1 QVTKLGR
8 LLDPIADKLLVLS
21 GLIILV
27 QLQRVAAVVAI
38 LIIAR
43 EVAVTGVRAIAAS
56 QGIVLSAETIGKYKM
71 VAQVVAIV
79 LLILEDGIV
88 PAAWNLHLVGTV
100 VLYAALA
107 LALISGVRYLLSS
120 WRQVALKGLYPPRG
134 AGISLMLLSDWLPAA
149 MAAGGD
155 LLGSIPFG
163 VVVAKCL
170 GGVDPRTAGS
180 RNIGFTN
187 VLRVAGTTAGLLT
200 LAGDAG
206 KGWLVGWMA
215 SQSLDQEAWVRL
227 VELCQCVAHAV

>member
-1 QVTKLGR
+1 MPVTEGVKQTGPIAAGWEAGHPNVNLPNLLTLSRILLIPVFVLLFWTPTPGRSLAAAVVFVIAAVTDLLDGYLARRRSQVTKLGR

-21 GLIILV
+21 GLILLV

-107 LALISGVRYLLSS
+107 LALISGGRYLLSL
-120 WRQVALKGLYPPRG
+120 WRQVALK
-134 AGISLMLLSDWLPAA
+134 
-149 MAAGGD
+149 
-155 LLGSIPFG
+155 
-163 VVVAKCL
+163 
-170 GGVDPRTAGS
+170 
-180 RNIGFTN
+180 
-187 VLRVAGTTAGLLT
+187 
-200 LAGDAG
+200 
-206 KGWLVGWMA
+206 
-215 SQSLDQEAWVRL
+215 
-227 VELCQCVAHAV
+227 EL

>member
-1 QVTKLGR
+1 MRVTEGVRLMGPIAAGWEARDTNVNLPNLLTLSRILLIPVFVLLFWTPTPGRSLAAAVVFVIAAVTDLLDGYLARRRSQVTKLGR

-21 GLIILV
+21 GLILLV
-27 QLQRVAAVVAI
+27 QFQRVAAVVAI

-107 LALISGVRYLLSS
+107 LALISGGRYLLSF
-120 WRQVALKGLYPPRG
+120 WRQVALK
-134 AGISLMLLSDWLPAA
+134 
-149 MAAGGD
+149 
-155 LLGSIPFG
+155 
-163 VVVAKCL
+163 
-170 GGVDPRTAGS
+170 
-180 RNIGFTN
+180 
-187 VLRVAGTTAGLLT
+187 
-200 LAGDAG
+200 
-206 KGWLVGWMA
+206 
-215 SQSLDQEAWVRL
+215 
-227 VELCQCVAHAV
+227 EL

>member
-1 QVTKLGR
+1 MPVTEGVKQTGPIAAGWEAGHPNVNLPNLLTLSRILLIPVFVVLFWTPTPGRSLAAAVVFVIAAVTDLLDGYLARRRSQVTKLGR

-21 GLIILV
+21 GLILLV
-27 QLQRVAAVVAI
+27 QFQRVAAVVAI

-107 LALISGVRYLLSS
+107 LALISGGRYLLSF
-120 WRQVALKGLYPPRG
+120 WRQVALK
-134 AGISLMLLSDWLPAA
+134 
-149 MAAGGD
+149 
-155 LLGSIPFG
+155 
-163 VVVAKCL
+163 
-170 GGVDPRTAGS
+170 
-180 RNIGFTN
+180 
-187 VLRVAGTTAGLLT
+187 
-200 LAGDAG
+200 
-206 KGWLVGWMA
+206 
-215 SQSLDQEAWVRL
+215 
-227 VELCQCVAHAV
+227 EL